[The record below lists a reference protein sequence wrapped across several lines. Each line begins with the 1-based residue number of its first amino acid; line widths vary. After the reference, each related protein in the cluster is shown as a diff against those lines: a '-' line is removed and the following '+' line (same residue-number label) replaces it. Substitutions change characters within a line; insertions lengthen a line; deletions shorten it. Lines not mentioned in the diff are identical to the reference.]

1 MALTKKDTSKKTLL
15 IMSFTSLAPRCLSA
29 GPLSKDIWSS
39 FVMQVIMMDFLKVEH
54 ANLLLMLIGYIKFKI
69 SINKRYIS
77 FAKIYQSK
85 QK

>member
-1 MALTKKDTSKKTLL
+1 MALTKKDTSKKTLQ
-15 IMSFTSLAPRCLSA
+15 IMSFTSLAPCCLSV

-39 FVMQVIMMDFLKVEH
+39 FVMHVIMMDFLKAEH
-54 ANLLLMLIGYIKFKI
+54 ANLLLSGYIKFKM